1 MMFEIKMAKPAKKMP
16 SFLILRDLFVVRDS
30 YTLRHH
36 TSQLCVDAV
45 AIAIA
50 IATHRCSI
58 CLCAGLIPTVPY
70 KPLEANPLD

>member
-50 IATHRCSI
+50 TSLLDLFVRLLDPYSSI
-58 CLCAGLIPTVPY
+58 QTTRG
-70 KPLEANPLD
+70 